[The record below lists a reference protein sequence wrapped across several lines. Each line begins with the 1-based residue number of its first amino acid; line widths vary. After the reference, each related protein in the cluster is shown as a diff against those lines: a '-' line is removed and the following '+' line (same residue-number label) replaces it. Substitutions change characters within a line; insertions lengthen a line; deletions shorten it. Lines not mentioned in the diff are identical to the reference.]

1 MPNMTHPHKKRTRIS
16 DLPAE
21 LLEVILTKLPFVD
34 NIRSSAVCSSWNS
47 ATTQVPLCAQ
57 TPWLMLPSN
66 EEDDFTTRRFFNLA
80 ENKVYKMKNVFERF
94 GDDVWC
100 VGSSHGWLVIL
111 DDEANP
117 HLFNPFSRVQI
128 QLPLFTDELANV
140 NNLRKS
146 FITKAILLA
155 DPSRSNDFV
164 VVMIYDYGFAS
175 RLAFYKQGDKT
186 WTKLFGANQDYCDII
201 CHDNQLFALADN
213 RSVEVWEFQSSS
225 PTKIMSIEPS
235 MQLKDVEK
243 FPRNN
248 NISTKFYLVK
258 TSNDD
263 VLFIERF
270 IGNFVNAQ
278 GFVVDESYL
287 LSSNDTQPLVC
298 PYRTKMFFVFK
309 LDFKL
314 KRWEKVESLK
324 DQVVFLGGN
333 QSMSV
338 SSHDL
343 SECKPNSI
351 YFTDDRWYEMDLDN
365 LYGGHDLGLFNLD
378 NESIKPFYHSDLEKI
393 DPPPFWITPNPW

>member
-1 MPNMTHPHKKRTRIS
+1 MPNMTHPHKKRRIS

-47 ATTQVPLCAQ
+47 ATTQTPLCAQ
-57 TPWLMLPSN
+57 TPWLMLPSDQ
-66 EEDDFTTRRFFNLA
+66 EHDFTTCRFFNLA
-80 ENKVYKMKNVFERF
+80 ENKVYKMKNVFE
-94 GDDVWC
+94 GLGYDVWC

-164 VVMIYDYGFAS
+164 VVMIYDYDFAS

-186 WTKLFGANQDYCDII
+186 WTKLVGANQDYCDII
-201 CHDNQLFALADN
+201 CHDNQLYALADN

>member
-47 ATTQVPLCAQ
+47 ATTQTPLCAQ
-57 TPWLMLPSN
+57 TPWLMLPSDQ
-66 EEDDFTTRRFFNLA
+66 EHDFTTCRFFNLA
-80 ENKVYKMKNVFERF
+80 ENKVYKMKNVFE
-94 GDDVWC
+94 GLGYDVWC

-111 DDEANP
+111 DDEAKP

-155 DPSRSNDFV
+155 DPSRFNDFV
-164 VVMIYDYGFAS
+164 VVMIYDYDFAS

-186 WTKLFGANQDYCDII
+186 WTKLVGANQDYCDII
-201 CHDNQLFALADN
+201 YHDNQLYALADN

-263 VLFIERF
+263 VLFIQRF

-278 GFVVDESYL
+278 GLVVDESY
-287 LSSNDTQPLVC
+287 
-298 PYRTKMFFVFK
+298 
-309 LDFKL
+309 
-314 KRWEKVESLK
+314 
-324 DQVVFLGGN
+324 
-333 QSMSV
+333 
-338 SSHDL
+338 
-343 SECKPNSI
+343 
-351 YFTDDRWYEMDLDN
+351 
-365 LYGGHDLGLFNLD
+365 
-378 NESIKPFYHSDLEKI
+378 
-393 DPPPFWITPNPW
+393 